1 MAGVNRFINS
11 CVACGNALKWIPVV
25 FIVTVIVWSYYAYVV
40 QLCFNFATTIV
51 QQVFYLVI
59 YHVLLVM
66 LSWSY
71 WQTIFTPVGTVPKQ
85 FRLSAADL
93 ERFEQAEG
101 LEAHQQILE
110 QIARNLPALTR
121 TPIGPRYCEKC
132 VHIKPDRCHHC
143 SVCGVCVTKMDH
155 HCPWV
160 NNCVGFKNYKFFI
173 LFLGYAFI
181 YCIFVAF
188 TSLPYFIQFW
198 KVPNEIP
205 GTGRFHVLFLFFVSI
220 MFSISLVS
228 LWGYH
233 IYLVLHNRSTLEAFR
248 APIFRSG
255 PDKDGFNLGKYNNFV
270 EVFGDRKSH
279 WLLPVFTSLGDGI
292 IYKSCHLATPVVAST
307 PTTIYSS
314 METTSPLA
322 TANTLSSHNPDP
334 QHTTETALNMGDGV
348 TFPQRHMD
356 EDEDSLLG
364 ARSQRWMEEGGVE
377 NTRLETNPYHV
388 VNLDPL
394 VQTV

>member
-1 MAGVNRFINS
+1 MAGVNKFVNS

-40 QLCFNFATTIV
+40 QLCFSNNKFDCSIFP
-51 QQVFYLVI
+51 VFYLVI

-66 LSWSY
+66 LGWSY

-198 KVPNEIP
+198 KVPNEVS

-270 EVFGDRKSH
+270 EVFGDRKSY
-279 WLLPVFTSLGDGI
+279 WLLPIFTS
-292 IYKSCHLATPVVAST
+292 
-307 PTTIYSS
+307 
-314 METTSPLA
+314 
-322 TANTLSSHNPDP
+322 
-334 QHTTETALNMGDGV
+334 MGDGV

-364 ARSQRWMEEGGVE
+364 VRSQRWMEEGGAE
-377 NTRLETNPYHV
+377 NTRLENNPYHV

-394 VQTV
+394 VQTA

>member
-1 MAGVNRFINS
+1 MAGVNKFVNS

-40 QLCFNFATTIV
+40 QLCFNFSVSVV
-51 QQVFYLVI
+51 QQVFYLMI

-66 LSWSY
+66 LGWSY

-198 KVPNEIP
+198 KVPNEVS

-279 WLLPVFTSLGDGI
+279 WFLPIFTSLGDGI
-292 IYKSCHLATPVVAST
+292 IYKSCHLATPIVAST

-314 METTSPLA
+314 METSSPLA
-322 TANTLSSHNPDP
+322 TAHTLSSHNPDP
-334 QHTTETALNMGDGV
+334 QHTTEIAVKYAFQYFCFHAGCSRFNFLSSSKLYLIHSLHFVIWDYSKFS
-348 TFPQRHMD
+348 TFV
-356 EDEDSLLG
+356 LI
-364 ARSQRWMEEGGVE
+364 
-377 NTRLETNPYHV
+377 
-388 VNLDPL
+388 
-394 VQTV
+394 